1 MAKYGRRKRND
12 NTPIHPL
19 HAKFGRY
26 RHSKRGIN
34 HEDVSVALLHLS
46 SGCYESVFDIYIACI
61 SHTKNKNC
69 EIIEDS
75 QDEKNRLS
83 TSAAHMTP
91 FFGIFGQ
98 INLVT
103 GAYLILIEQASLIGE
118 LLQSGSEILRIEKLL
133 YIPLTNTQYPIQM

>member
-1 MAKYGRRKRND
+1 
-12 NTPIHPL
+12 
-19 HAKFGRY
+19 
-26 RHSKRGIN
+26 
-34 HEDVSVALLHLS
+34 
-46 SGCYESVFDIYIACI
+46 
-61 SHTKNKNC
+61 
-69 EIIEDS
+69 
-75 QDEKNRLS
+75 
-83 TSAAHMTP
+83 MTP